1 MFFRSTRCSLNRDRQ
16 GNEQQHTPI
25 QEDDAEETETLKRMS
40 GTFFNQWRLRR
51 DRQEY
56 SDDDDGSTSSSGAS
70 MEDTKYNQQIT
81 RSSFQVV
88 HGQGYKTKVHM
99 MTAED
104 SLVL

>member
-1 MFFRSTRCSLNRDRQ
+1 MFFRSTRCSLNRDRH

-51 DRQEY
+51 DRHEY

-88 HGQGYKTKVHM
+88 
-99 MTAED
+99 TAED
-104 SLVL
+104 SSVL

>member
-16 GNEQQHTPI
+16 GNKQQHTPI
-25 QEDDAEETETLKRMS
+25 QEEDAEEMETLKRRMS
-40 GTFFNQWRLRR
+40 GTFFNQWRLRN

-56 SDDDDGSTSSSGAS
+56 SDDDDVSTSSSGAS

-88 HGQGYKTKVHM
+88 HGQG
-99 MTAED
+99 
-104 SLVL
+104 